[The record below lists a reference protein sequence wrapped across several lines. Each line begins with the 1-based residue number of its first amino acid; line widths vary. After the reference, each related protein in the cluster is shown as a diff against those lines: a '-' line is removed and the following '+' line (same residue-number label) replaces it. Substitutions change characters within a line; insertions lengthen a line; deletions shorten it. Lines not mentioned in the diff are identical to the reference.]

1 VLRHKNPRKASNLE
15 KKIPCTQQ
23 KKNIFKRSENAIIG
37 GTTEPTSPSLGI
49 KSSTQTG
56 LVFVFNHLWL
66 RTDHPKTGAMQAKKR
81 LKNRSVFVT
90 HPTPELVPA
99 TFKKAV
105 SFVHPTSPG
114 FGEPGPTLPR

>member
-1 VLRHKNPRKASNLE
+1 MKKRGRGVVGALQGYLGAGLKGKQQPLR
-15 KKIPCTQQ
+15 
-23 KKNIFKRSENAIIG
+23 G
-37 GTTEPTSPSLGI
+37 VGWG
-49 KSSTQTG
+49 
-56 LVFVFNHLWL
+56 L

-105 SFVHPTSPG
+105 SFVHPTPPG
-114 FGEPGPTLPR
+114 FGEPGPPLPR